1 MTTRL
6 LPALTAIRRATIRD
20 KLYEKRENPFIIT
33 AKHVVGRGNEPI
45 VKQAEGR
52 KKTNADDKIQGRV
65 AESNF
70 CGTPFLQTN
79 QEKNGNIASKAAT

>member
-1 MTTRL
+1 MPLKISKSNRIPCSACVSGINRL
-6 LPALTAIRRATIRD
+6 RD
-20 KLYEKRENPFIIT
+20 KK
-33 AKHVVGRGNEPI
+33 
-45 VKQAEGR
+45 
-52 KKTNADDKIQGRV
+52 GRV

>member
-33 AKHVVGRGNEPI
+33 AKHAVGRGNEPI

-52 KKTNADDKIQGRV
+52 KKTNADDKIQAPPVEHWWRFRPPTKGLL
-65 AESNF
+65 SL
-70 CGTPFLQTN
+70 GSSP
-79 QEKNGNIASKAAT
+79 

>member
-1 MTTRL
+1 M
-6 LPALTAIRRATIRD
+6 AD
-20 KLYEKRENPFIIT
+20 KLQTYVQLAQDT
-33 AKHVVGRGNEPI
+33 AW
-45 VKQAEGR
+45 QL
-52 KKTNADDKIQGRV
+52 GRV